1 MKASNLYVTQRGKGP
16 AVLFLHGFL
25 ESSSMWTYLDL
36 EKLKSQCVFID
47 LPGHGN
53 SRLLN
58 DLPPSIEK
66 MAESVLK
73 VVNELNLQSYSIVG
87 HSMGGYVGLQLLQKD
102 NRIKR
107 LVLLNSNFW
116 SDPEEKKI
124 DRRRVADL
132 VYKAKEFF
140 LREAIPNLFLDSKK
154 HQTEVN
160 ELIEEA
166 KKIEPDAIAYAS
178 LAMAERPDLS
188 QFVSDNKER
197 IFVLQGADDRIVIR
211 NRMEV
216 SVPLNENYFIIENS
230 GHMSHIEQPEVVLKN
245 LKACLME

>member
-1 MKASNLYVTQRGKGP
+1 MKSSKLYVTQRGTGP

-25 ESSSMWTYLDL
+25 ESSSMWAYLDL
-36 EKLKSQCVFID
+36 EKLESQCVFID

-53 SRLLN
+53 SPLLN
-58 DLPPSIEK
+58 ELPPSIER
-66 MAESVLK
+66 MAEKVLE

-87 HSMGGYVGLQLLQKD
+87 HSMGGYVGLQLIQKD
-102 NRIKR
+102 KRAKR

-140 LREAIPNLFLDSKK
+140 LSEAIPNLFLDPEKC
-154 HQTEVN
+154 QTEVN
-160 ELIEEA
+160 KLIEEA
-166 KKIEPDAIAYAS
+166 KRIEPDAIAYAS

-216 SVPLNENYFIIENS
+216 SVPLNENYFIIINS
-230 GHMSHIEQPEVVLKN
+230 GHMSHIEQPDVVLKN

>member
-1 MKASNLYVTQRGKGP
+1 MKSSKLYVTQRGKGP

-25 ESSSMWTYLDL
+25 ESTRMWAYLDL
-36 EKLKSQCVFID
+36 EKLESHCVFID

-53 SRLLN
+53 SPLLN
-58 DLPPSIEK
+58 ELPPSIER
-66 MAESVLK
+66 MAEKVLE

-87 HSMGGYVGLQLLQKD
+87 HSMGGYVGLQLIQKD
-102 NRIKR
+102 KRAKR

-140 LREAIPNLFLDSKK
+140 LREAIPNLFLDPEKC
-154 HQTEVN
+154 QTEVN
-160 ELIEEA
+160 KLIEEA
-166 KKIEPDAIAYAS
+166 KRIEPDAIAYAS

-188 QFVSDNKER
+188 QFVSNNKER
-197 IFVLQGADDRIVIR
+197 IFVLQGAEDRIVMR
-211 NRMEV
+211 NRMEA
-216 SVPLNENYFIIENS
+216 SVTLNENYFIIENS
-230 GHMSHIEQPEVVLKN
+230 GHMSHIEQPDVVLKN
-245 LKACLME
+245 IKACLME

>member
-1 MKASNLYVTQRGKGP
+1 MKSSKLYVTQRGTGP

-25 ESSSMWTYLDL
+25 ESSSMWAYLDL
-36 EKLKSQCVFID
+36 EKLESQCVFID

-53 SRLLN
+53 SPLLN
-58 DLPPSIEK
+58 ELPPSIER
-66 MAESVLK
+66 MAEKVLE

-87 HSMGGYVGLQLLQKD
+87 HSMGGYVGLQLIQKD
-102 NRIKR
+102 KRAKR

-140 LREAIPNLFLDSKK
+140 LSEAIPNLFLDPEKC
-154 HQTEVN
+154 QTEVN
-160 ELIEEA
+160 KLIEEA
-166 KKIEPDAIAYAS
+166 KRIEPDAIAYAS

-188 QFVSDNKER
+188 QFVSNNKER
-197 IFVLQGADDRIVIR
+197 IFVLQGAEDRIVMR
-211 NRMEV
+211 NRMEA
-216 SVPLNENYFIIENS
+216 SVPLNENYFIIINS
-230 GHMSHIEQPEVVLKN
+230 GHMSHIEQPDVVLKN